1 TKWAETSSSFIFSL
15 NRANVGQS
23 IVSRV
28 INYSK
33 AIRNSH
39 GPSFGDGDL
48 WVKVTCV
55 RNLALPSFCRPRSY
69 ERRIFDLEQFHVED
83 YEVFQNIVSENGAYT
98 LVLKSSSVVI
108 ESTSQHN
115 ANGQQ

>member
-1 TKWAETSSSFIFSL
+1 T
-15 NRANVGQS
+15 NVNKS

-28 INYSK
+28 LNYSR
-33 AIRNSH
+33 AIRNTH

-55 RNLALPSFCRPRSY
+55 GKNVTLPSFCRPRSY

-83 YEVFQNIVSENGAYT
+83 YEVFQIVRKT
-98 LVLKSSSVVI
+98 
-108 ESTSQHN
+108 T
-115 ANGQQ
+115 